1 MAFIGDGVY
10 EAFDHHELMMVKPDG
25 TSDVWGF
32 GYQPTTE
39 DIADRAFG
47 GKGSGFN
54 RGTLVYALCVQK
66 IGHIYEVYDLKTL
79 RRARNLGT
87 WTIGLPVATHE
98 NVDAAIMAA
107 VLLA

>member
-10 EAFDHHELMMVKPDG
+10 EAFGHYELMMVKADG

-32 GYQPTTE
+32 GYQPTTD
-39 DIADRAFG
+39 DIAIRAFG
-47 GKGSGFN
+47 GMGTGYN
-54 RGTLVYALCVQK
+54 RGVLVYALCVQK

-79 RRARNLGT
+79 KRTRNPGT